1 MKKITYF
8 FLINVIISFTI
19 YAQSEDSFQR
29 IFEIPVPA
37 IENTGFGEF
46 FAGVDFDGDGNI
58 EIYAVNNMLDQ
69 GGAEFIPRI
78 YKFEKHGEVWD
89 SVWSEQERNIAQQ
102 NSWAPLT
109 WGDWD
114 QDGKADV
121 VWGPANYFNG
131 ANGPNLN
138 PPRIV
143 VYEAQ
148 GNGSDKMGAQG
159 FGFELPNAEWTIT
172 DKEEFELRPFRWVLQ
187 DFDNDGDIE
196 LIFAERRDSLR
207 FGVVS
212 VSDIPDNGDGSE
224 VWTLE
229 ASGSG
234 WMMNPSRLYDMA
246 VMRNKIYLIH
256 EDGSVSVVKYENGS
270 YTLLGNFPDKVP
282 GGSWKSSSV
291 VDIDNNGEEEIIVG
305 GWSKGF
311 NKIYVLKEDGDSL
324 QSYTVADLAPLI
336 GADGRINGGHDAY
349 GDIDGDGNMD
359 FIFGTRA
366 ATPDASIIRLEYQG
380 GDVTQSQSY
389 VAQIIDSLYPG
400 SGVNRYDIVNI
411 ANVDDDPDLEVLYT
425 DGNQTGRIPIIIL
438 DLKKAVSIREHGI
451 PAKFNLEQNYPNP
464 FNPSTTITFSVPTET
479 TLSLK
484 VYNTLGELVTT
495 LIDNQSFYPGKY
507 SITFDASELSSGI
520 YIYTLQNGKNRIS
533 KKMILQK

>member
-1 MKKITYF
+1 MKKITYL
-8 FLINVIISFTI
+8 FLTAVLIPFQLF
-19 YAQSEDSFQR
+19 AQSGDTFTR

-46 FAGVDFDGDGNI
+46 ISGVDFDGDGDI

-78 YKFEKHGEVWD
+78 YKFEKHGDVWD

-102 NSWAPLT
+102 NSWAPIT

-114 QDGKADV
+114 KDGKPEI

-131 ANGPNLN
+131 ENGPNLN

-143 VYEAQ
+143 VYEYQ
-148 GNGSDKMGAQG
+148 GNGTDKMGAQG
-159 FGFELPNAEWTIT
+159 FGFETPNAEWTIT

-224 VWTLE
+224 TWTLE

-234 WMMNPSRLYDMA
+234 WNMNPSRIYDMG

-256 EDGSVSVVKYENGS
+256 EDGSVSVVKYENGT
-270 YTLLGNFPDKVP
+270 YTLLGNFVDKVP
-282 GGSWKSSSV
+282 GGSWKTASV

-311 NKIYVLKEDGDSL
+311 NKIYVLQEDGDSL
-324 QSYTVADLAPLI
+324 QSYTIADLAPLI
-336 GADGRINGGHDAY
+336 GPDGRINGGHDAY

-366 ATPDASIIRLEYQG
+366 ATPDAAIIRIEYQG
-380 GDVTQSQSY
+380 GDVTQPQSY
-389 VAQIIDSLYPG
+389 VAQVIDSLYPG
-400 SGVNRYDIVNI
+400 TGVNRYDILNI
-411 ANVDDDPDLEVLYT
+411 SNIDDDPDLEVLYT
-425 DGNQTGRIPIIIL
+425 DGNQVGRIPIVIL
-438 DLKKAVSIREHGI
+438 DVQKAVSVREHGI
-451 PAKFNLEQNYPNP
+451 PVDFELKQNYPNP
-464 FNPSTTITFSVPTET
+464 FNPSTTIAFSLPKESTV
-479 TLSLK
+479 SLK
-484 VYNTLGELVTT
+484 IYNVLGELVAL
-495 LIDNQSFYPGKY
+495 LIDNKTFYPGKY
-507 SITFDASELSSGI
+507 SITFDASELTSGT
-520 YIYTLQNGKNRIS
+520 YIYTLESNGKRLS

>member
-1 MKKITYF
+1 MKKITSL
-8 FLINVIISFTI
+8 FLTAVLIPFQLF
-19 YAQSEDSFQR
+19 AQSEDSFTR

-46 FAGVDFDGDGNI
+46 ISGVDFDGDGDI

-69 GGAEFIPRI
+69 GGAELTPRI
-78 YKFEKHGEVWD
+78 YKFEKHGDAWD

-102 NSWAPLT
+102 NSWAPIT

-114 QDGKADV
+114 KDGKPEI

-131 ANGPNLN
+131 DNGPNLN

-143 VYEAQ
+143 VYEYQ
-148 GNGSDKMGAQG
+148 GNGTDKMGAQG
-159 FGFELPNAEWTIT
+159 FGFETPNAEWTIT
-172 DKEEFELRPFRWVLQ
+172 DKDEFELRPFRWVLQ

-234 WMMNPSRLYDMA
+234 WNMNPSRIYDMG

-256 EDGSVSVVKYENGS
+256 EDGSVSVVKYENGT
-270 YTLLGNFPDKVP
+270 YTLLGNFANKVP
-282 GGSWKSSSV
+282 GGSWKSASV

-311 NKIYVLKEDGDSL
+311 NKIYVLQEDGDSL

-336 GADGRINGGHDAY
+336 GPDGRINGGHDAY

-359 FIFGTRA
+359 FVFGTRA
-366 ATPDASIIRLEYQG
+366 ATPDAAIIRIEFQG
-380 GDVTQSQSY
+380 GDVTQPQSY
-389 VAQIIDSLYPG
+389 VAQVIDSLFPG
-400 SGVNRYDIVNI
+400 TGVNRYDILNI
-411 ANVDDDPDLEVLYT
+411 SNIDDDPDLEVLYT
-425 DGNQTGRIPIIIL
+425 DGNQVGRIPIIIL
-438 DLKKAVSIREHGI
+438 DVQKAVSVREHGI
-451 PAKFNLEQNYPNP
+451 PVDFELNQNYPNP
-464 FNPSTTITFSVPTET
+464 FNPTTTIAFALPKESTV
-479 TLSLK
+479 SLK
-484 VYNTLGELVTT
+484 IYNVLGELVAL
-495 LIDNQSFYPGKY
+495 LIDNKTFYPGKY
-507 SITFDASELSSGI
+507 SITFDASELTSGT
-520 YIYTLQNGKNRIS
+520 YIYTLESNGKRLS